1 MKQEEQI
8 LAQRQAIDDL
18 ESAAIS
24 KVDALRSHLSLL
36 EQQLSNVQQQHAV
49 DKSSQESS
57 ITTLQQQVG
66 ATRLDLEECL
76 KMQEKQELEHQRLY
90 PFRRFVRQRPEL
102 VKQLAALMMP
112 VGGADPVVHPAGP
125 SVSCR
130 VFYQRLKQLLGAYL
144 MNSKLLSD
152 SILVNGSTDT
162 RQLLIDGFRAAL
174 DCATAF
180 IPGSALVKSVA
191 DVAGKEL
198 MADHKQELKNE
209 LIQSTHLESFSM
221 MEAEQLAQVVALVI
235 TKSYAAQVDEL
246 TVKACE
252 TLASD
257 AVDRIAVSLLDA
269 VAVMKRRYDQLTGQQ
284 TAGAPSVESKPESVT
299 VSATSVT
306 SPSSLTAK
314 GDAGVSAT
322 SSLDHQAAVAVDRL
336 CNLYLFAVRSKVARI
351 RPKDALRKVLPR
363 FVMKPSHA
371 ARDRKRHER
380 WGPNGIFSHS
390 AMAIPAW
397 PSVTSPDALQGDS
410 KEHNYST
417 LTNAAASAVGGSSSS
432 ASLATVPS
440 VSSSPAAFDVLQLLT
455 LPLNFWELVSVR
467 SVLNCVW

>member
-1 MKQEEQI
+1 MEASIRSQ
-8 LAQRQAIDDL
+8 AQLLQDR
-18 ESAAIS
+18 
-24 KVDALRSHLSLL
+24 LSLL
-36 EQQLSNVQQQHAV
+36 EQKLTDVQEQQQAT
-49 DKSSQESS
+49 DKMSQESS
-57 ITTLQQQVG
+57 LQQQVD
-66 ATRLDLEECL
+66 AARSRLEECL
-76 KMQEKQELEHQRLY
+76 KRQEEQELEHQRLY
-90 PFRRFVRQRPEL
+90 PFRRFIRQRPEL
-102 VKQLAALMMP
+102 VEQLEALMMP
-112 VGGADPVVHPAGP
+112 VDRADPVVHPAGA

-191 DVAGKEL
+191 DVAGKNL

-221 MEAEQLAQVVALVI
+221 MEAEQLAQVVALAI

-257 AVDRIAVSLLDA
+257 AVERIAVSLLDA
-269 VAVMKRRYDQLTGQQ
+269 VAVMNRRYEPQLTGQQ
-284 TAGAPSVESKPESVT
+284 TAIAPPVESKPESVT

-397 PSVTSPDALQGDS
+397 PSVISPDALQGDS
-410 KEHNYST
+410 KEHAHST
-417 LTNAAASAVGGSSSS
+417 LTTVAASAVGGSSSS
-432 ASLATVPS
+432 ASLATLPS